1 MTRGSCMSRRARTA
15 GFLKGKQIQRKQR
28 IAPRRSKRLR
38 RKESNL
44 PQQSEAIW
52 FGIMND
58 R

>member
-1 MTRGSCMSRRARTA
+1 MTRGSCMSRRARIV
-15 GFLKGKQIQRKQR
+15 GSLKGKQFQRMQR